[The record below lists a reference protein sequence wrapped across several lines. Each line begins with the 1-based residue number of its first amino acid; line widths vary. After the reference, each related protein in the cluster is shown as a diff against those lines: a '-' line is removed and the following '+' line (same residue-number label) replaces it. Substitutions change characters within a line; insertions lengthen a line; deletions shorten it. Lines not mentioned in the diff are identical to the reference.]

1 MRVNISRTFLEA
13 SVSVTAPSGRV
24 PFTGAA
30 SSGIGASQETAAG
43 CNEMR
48 SQMKNALD
56 DVRGNGVVGARF
68 TDTRREDET
77 HHPAARFLIGA
88 HGFDQSCSG
97 DAGPGRQG
105 SETPDEGDDTGY
117 VIGTRQSKLMAEERR
132 SNHAPSHSFPVPIAA
147 VLRDA
152 FESVGEGMAEIQNFA
167 EAGFAF
173 IAADDT
179 RFDLDVLRDEP
190 AECRAITTQDTFQVL
205 LKHREHGCVR
215 NNGVLDDFGEA
226 AAEFAVWEGAQQ
238 FWVGEHQARR
248 VECTDEIFPFGEIHP
263 SFAADRTVHLRDD
276 SRRHVYQSD
285 ATQKGCRDESGNVA
299 DDSAS
304 YGNNHRL
311 AVHAGL
317 HQRPGK

>member
-1 MRVNISRTFLEA
+1 MRENISRTLLEA
-13 SVSVTAPSGRV
+13 SVSLTAPSGRV

-30 SSGIGASQETAAG
+30 SSGIGTSRETAAG
-43 CNEMR
+43 FHEMR
-48 SQMKNALD
+48 REMKNTLD
-56 DVRGNGVVGARF
+56 DARGNGVVGARF

-77 HHPAARFLIGA
+77 HHSAARFFVRA
-88 HGFDQSCSG
+88 HGVDQGCSG

-105 SETPDEGDDTGY
+105 SEAADEGDNTGY

-132 SNHAPSHSFPVPIAA
+132 GDHAPSHCFPMRVVA
-147 VLRDA
+147 VVRDA
-152 FESVGEGMAEIQNFA
+152 FKGVGEGMAEIQNFA

-179 RFDLDVLRDEP
+179 RLDLDVLRDEP
-190 AECRAITTQDTFQVL
+190 AECCAITTQDTFQVL

-248 VECTDEIFPFGEIHP
+248 VECTDEI
-263 SFAADRTVHLRDD
+263 
-276 SRRHVYQSD
+276 
-285 ATQKGCRDESGNVA
+285 
-299 DDSAS
+299 
-304 YGNNHRL
+304 
-311 AVHAGL
+311 
-317 HQRPGK
+317 

>member
-1 MRVNISRTFLEA
+1 MRVNISRTFVEA

-43 CNEMR
+43 FNEMR
-48 SQMKNALD
+48 SEMKNALD
-56 DVRGNGVVGARF
+56 EVRGNGVVGARF
-68 TDTRREDET
+68 ADTRGEDET
-77 HHPAARFLIGA
+77 HYATARFLIGA

-105 SETPDEGDDTGY
+105 SEAANQGDDTGY

-132 SNHAPSHSFPVPIAA
+132 GDQAPGDGFPVPVAA
-147 VLRDA
+147 VVRDA

-179 RFDLDVLRDEP
+179 RLDLDVLRDES
-190 AECRAITTQDTFQVL
+190 AECRTITAQDIFQIF

-215 NNGVLDDFGEA
+215 NDGVLDDFGKA
-226 AAEFAVWEGAQQ
+226 SAKFAVREGA
-238 FWVGEHQARR
+238 
-248 VECTDEIFPFGEIHP
+248 
-263 SFAADRTVHLRDD
+263 
-276 SRRHVYQSD
+276 
-285 ATQKGCRDESGNVA
+285 
-299 DDSAS
+299 
-304 YGNNHRL
+304 
-311 AVHAGL
+311 
-317 HQRPGK
+317 